1 MLICCAANAS
11 GALKVKCS
19 IAPLLGSDIANS
31 FGEVPA
37 MPVKV
42 LRIVLALAIRL
53 ICGFGQD
60 GSPVLPRA
68 FAVPHS
74 IFNANLNDVG
84 IVRRDISFGDGE
96 AALASLHLDAVIGD
110 AEANGEAKSFSEPI
124 GGDTGIWVNKHW
136 NHRARRHRLVVSH
149 FKTLS
154 FDVVRSANQIPA
166 CYSFPS

>member
-1 MLICCAANAS
+1 
-11 GALKVKCS
+11 
-19 IAPLLGSDIANS
+19 
-31 FGEVPA
+31 

-42 LRIVLALAIRL
+42 LRIVLALSIRL
-53 ICGFGQD
+53 IYGFGQD
-60 GSPVLPRA
+60 GCPVLPRVS
-68 FAVPHS
+68 AVPHS

-124 GGDTGIWVNKHW
+124 GGDSGIRVNKHW
-136 NHRARRHRLVVSH
+136 YHGARRHRLVGSH
-149 FKTLS
+149 YKTLS
-154 FDVVRSANQIPA
+154 SNVVRSENQLPA